1 MLRCDTHF
9 WPVPPPLPF
18 FFPLVPTRLR
28 LRKEKCGEEAQTR
41 GSKEIRG
48 DEKKKG
54 GNIAF
59 VDSKERSG
67 TKRNRWMMIMY
78 TIIETEKKEPVYK
91 DASASNLP
99 GRSLSFFC
107 VVVW

>member
-1 MLRCDTHF
+1 M
-9 WPVPPPLPF
+9 
-18 FFPLVPTRLR
+18 
-28 LRKEKCGEEAQTR
+28 EKKRRR
-41 GSKEIRG
+41 GGVEKFAAT
-48 DEKKKG
+48 KKKG
-54 GNIAF
+54 GSIAF